1 MGFLFLSIRQPPRS
15 TRTDTLSLHDALPI
29 CHFRPPCMNPASC
42 PRMGVFCRAQPAK
55 ANRMSEADTISA
67 SAAPGANAHAA
78 GSLPNG
84 GLEGI
89 GRAHVRTPVTNAQL
103 ICRHQVEQQDEDT
116 RTTHAERTTVSN
128 T

>member
-29 CHFRPPCMNPASC
+29 CHFLPPFMNPASC

-84 GLEGI
+84 GLEVI
-89 GRAHVRTPVTNAQL
+89 SIAKSYDKRAVLSDISLHVAKGEVLGLLGPNGAGTTN
-103 ICRHQVEQQDEDT
+103 
-116 RTTHAERTTVSN
+116 
-128 T
+128 